1 MNNANTLVDIGLLY
15 EKTVT
20 KNTPYKP
27 AYTFKKEQNK
37 KVVNAKADPKAF
49 IKNTG
54 PEAAQNFDKEALVDP
69 EHDTKG
75 ENHFQ
80 PKKYSQNLEKTEV
93 KSINNS
99 MNNKSIF
106 DKLYEE
112 VLGGEPTAHDDMA
125 DAEALDINVGKEE
138 EGGDVT
144 FTLPRDV
151 AQQLCDVLHSALGSG
166 EEDMGGEED
175 LGGEAEGLG
184 GEVKPGNEEA
194 NEEEDKEDEVS
205 REATEMT
212 ELKPSA
218 GETLMKKDNKVHGTV
233 SNLVSK
239 GHGDGKVTDKVGNDG
254 NLADSKGK
262 TLTGKNNKVA
272 GKASNVGQYIY
283 QK

>member
-1 MNNANTLVDIGLLY
+1 MNTANTLVDIGLLY

-20 KNTPYKP
+20 KNTPYRP
-27 AYTFKKEQNK
+27 AYTFKKETNK
-37 KVVNAKADPKAF
+37 KVVDAKADPKAF

-54 PEAAQNFDKEALVDP
+54 PEAAENFDKEALVDP

-75 ENHFQ
+75 DNHFQ

-125 DAEALDINVGKEE
+125 DAEALDINIGKEE
-138 EGGDVT
+138 GSDVT
-144 FTLPRDV
+144 FTLSREV
-151 AQQLCDVLHSALGSG
+151 AQQLCDVLHSALESG
-166 EEDMGGEED
+166 EEDMDGEED
-175 LGGEAEGLG
+175 LDGGIEAPD
-184 GEVKPGNEEA
+184 GEQ
-194 NEEEDKEDEVS
+194 KEDMMGGGADVS

-218 GETLMKKDNKVHGTV
+218 GESLMKKDNKVHGTV

-254 NLADSKGK
+254 TLADSKGK

-272 GKASNVGQYIY
+272 GKASNVGHYIY

>member
-1 MNNANTLVDIGLLY
+1 MNTANTLVDIGLLY

-20 KNTPYKP
+20 KNTPYRP
-27 AYTFKKEQNK
+27 AYTFKKETNK
-37 KVVNAKADPKAF
+37 KVVDAKADPKAF

-54 PEAAQNFDKEALVDP
+54 PEAAENFDKEALVDP

-75 ENHFQ
+75 DNHFQ

-125 DAEALDINVGKEE
+125 DAEALDINIGKEE
-138 EGGDVT
+138 EGSDVT
-144 FTLPRDV
+144 FTLPREV

-166 EEDMGGEED
+166 EEDMDGEED
-175 LGGEAEGLG
+175 LDGGMDAPGGEQ
-184 GEVKPGNEEA
+184 
-194 NEEEDKEDEVS
+194 KEDMGGGADVS

-212 ELKPSA
+212 ELKSSA
-218 GETLMKKDNKVHGTV
+218 GESLMKKDNKVHGTV

-254 NLADSKGK
+254 TLADSKGK

>member
-27 AYTFKKEQNK
+27 AYTFKKETNK
-37 KVVNAKADPKAF
+37 KVVDVKADPKAF

-69 EHDTKG
+69 EHDAKG
-75 ENHFQ
+75 DNHFQ

-125 DAEALDINVGKEE
+125 DAEALDINIGKEE
-138 EGGDVT
+138 EGSDVT
-144 FTLPRDV
+144 FTLPREV

-184 GEVKPGNEEA
+184 GEVSPENE
-194 NEEEDKEDEVS
+194 DGVS

-218 GETLMKKDNKVHGTV
+218 GESLMKKDNKVHGTV

-254 NLADSKGK
+254 TLADSKGK

>member
-1 MNNANTLVDIGLLY
+1 MNTANTLVDIGLLY

-20 KNTPYKP
+20 KNTPYRP
-27 AYTFKKEQNK
+27 AYTFKKETNK
-37 KVVNAKADPKAF
+37 KVVDAKADPKAF

-54 PEAAQNFDKEALVDP
+54 PEAAENFDKEALVDP

-75 ENHFQ
+75 DNHFQ

-125 DAEALDINVGKEE
+125 DAEALDINIGKEE
-138 EGGDVT
+138 EGSDVT
-144 FTLPRDV
+144 FTLSREV

-166 EEDMGGEED
+166 EEDMDGEED
-175 LGGEAEGLG
+175 LDGGMDAPGGEQ
-184 GEVKPGNEEA
+184 
-194 NEEEDKEDEVS
+194 KEDMMGGGADVS

-218 GETLMKKDNKVHGTV
+218 GESLMKKDNKVHGTV

-254 NLADSKGK
+254 TLADSKGK

>member
-1 MNNANTLVDIGLLY
+1 MNTANTLVDIGLLY

-20 KNTPYKP
+20 KNTPYRP
-27 AYTFKKEQNK
+27 AYTFKKETNK
-37 KVVNAKADPKAF
+37 KVVDAKADPKAF

-54 PEAAQNFDKEALVDP
+54 PEAAENFDKEALVDP

-75 ENHFQ
+75 DNHFQ

-125 DAEALDINVGKEE
+125 DAEALDINIGKEE
-138 EGGDVT
+138 EGSDVT
-144 FTLPRDV
+144 FTLPREV

-166 EEDMGGEED
+166 EEDMDDEED
-175 LGGEAEGLG
+175 LDGGMEAPGGEQKEDMLG
-184 GEVKPGNEEA
+184 GGA
-194 NEEEDKEDEVS
+194 DVS

-218 GETLMKKDNKVHGTV
+218 GESLMKKDNKVHGTV

-254 NLADSKGK
+254 TLADSKGK

>member
-1 MNNANTLVDIGLLY
+1 VNNAKTLVDIGLLY
-15 EKTVT
+15 EKTVS
-20 KNTPYKP
+20 KNKLS
-27 AYTFKKEQNK
+27 TFKKAEDK
-37 KVVNAKADPKAF
+37 KLTDAKADPKAF

-54 PEAAQNFDKEALVDP
+54 PESSQNFDKNALVDP
-69 EHDTKG
+69 EHDTK
-75 ENHFQ
+75 EDNHFE

-93 KSINNS
+93 KRINNF

-112 VLGGEPTAHDDMA
+112 VLGGEPTVKDDMA
-125 DAEALDINVGKEE
+125 DAEALDIDINKDE
-138 EGGDVT
+138 EGGEVS

-166 EEDMGGEED
+166 EEDHGGEED
-175 LGGEAEGLG
+175 LGGESEDLG
-184 GEVKPGNEEA
+184 GLKPSEA
-194 NEEEDKEDEVS
+194 NEEADDEKEECAHK
-205 REATEMT
+205 EATEMT

-218 GETLMKKDNKVHGTV
+218 GESLTKKDNKVHGTV
-233 SNLVSK
+233 TNLVAK

-262 TLTGKNNKVA
+262 SLTGKSNKVA
-272 GKASNVGQYIY
+272 GKASNVGAYIY

>member
-1 MNNANTLVDIGLLY
+1 MGLLY
-15 EKTVT
+15 EKTVS
-20 KNTPYKP
+20 KNKP
-27 AYTFKKEQNK
+27 STFKKAEDK
-37 KVVNAKADPKAF
+37 KITDAKTDPKAF
-49 IKNTG
+49 VKNSG
-54 PEAAQNFDKEALVDP
+54 PESAQNFDKNALIDP
-69 EHDTKG
+69 EHDTKQD
-75 ENHFQ
+75 NHFE

-93 KSINNS
+93 KRINNF

-112 VLGGEPTAHDDMA
+112 VLGGEPTMNNDMA
-125 DAEALDINVGKEE
+125 DAEALDIDVNKEE
-138 EGGDVT
+138 ENGEVT

-151 AQQLCDVLHSALGSG
+151 AQQLCDVLGAALG
-166 EEDMGGEED
+166 GGEED
-175 LGGEAEGLG
+175 LGSEDLGSEDLG
-184 GEVKPGNEEA
+184 GEELKPEEA
-194 NEEEDKEDEVS
+194 NEEKAEDKEDKEEAHK
-205 REATEMT
+205 EATEMT

-218 GETLMKKDNKVHGTV
+218 GESLMKKDNKVHGTV

-272 GKASNVGQYIY
+272 GKASNTGAYIF

>member
-1 MNNANTLVDIGLLY
+1 VNTANTLVDIGLLY

-20 KNTPYKP
+20 KNTPYRP
-27 AYTFKKEQNK
+27 AYTFKKETNK
-37 KVVNAKADPKAF
+37 KVVDAKTDPKAF
-49 IKNTG
+49 IKDTG
-54 PEAAQNFDKEALVDP
+54 PEAAENFDKEALVDP

-75 ENHFQ
+75 DNHFQ

-125 DAEALDINVGKEE
+125 DAEALDINIGKEE
-138 EGGDVT
+138 EGSDVT
-144 FTLPRDV
+144 FTLPREV

-166 EEDMGGEED
+166 EEDMDGEED
-175 LGGEAEGLG
+175 LDGGMDAPGGEQ
-184 GEVKPGNEEA
+184 
-194 NEEEDKEDEVS
+194 KEDMIGGGADVS

-218 GETLMKKDNKVHGTV
+218 GESLMKKDNKVHGTV

-254 NLADSKGK
+254 TLADSKGK

>member
-20 KNTPYKP
+20 KNTPYRP
-27 AYTFKKEQNK
+27 AYTFKKEENK
-37 KVVNAKADPKAF
+37 KVVDAKADPKAF

-166 EEDMGGEED
+166 EED
-175 LGGEAEGLG
+175 
-184 GEVKPGNEEA
+184 
-194 NEEEDKEDEVS
+194 KEDEVS

-262 TLTGKNNKVA
+262 TLAGKNNKVA

>member
-1 MNNANTLVDIGLLY
+1 VNTANTLVDIGLLY

-20 KNTPYKP
+20 KNTPYRP
-27 AYTFKKEQNK
+27 AYTFKKETNK
-37 KVVNAKADPKAF
+37 KVVDAKADPKAF

-54 PEAAQNFDKEALVDP
+54 PEAAENFDKEALVDP

-75 ENHFQ
+75 DNHFQ

-125 DAEALDINVGKEE
+125 DAEALDINIGKEE
-138 EGGDVT
+138 EGSDVT
-144 FTLPRDV
+144 FTLPREV

-166 EEDMGGEED
+166 EEDMDGEED
-175 LGGEAEGLG
+175 LDGGMDAPGGEQ
-184 GEVKPGNEEA
+184 
-194 NEEEDKEDEVS
+194 KEDMGGGADVS

-212 ELKPSA
+212 ELKSSA
-218 GETLMKKDNKVHGTV
+218 GESLMKKDNKVHGTV

-254 NLADSKGK
+254 TLADSKGK